1 MNYYNVKKIS
11 NSSLSYINPKQGG
24 SPRKF
29 KDYIDGNLEHLE
41 TPSLY
46 HGSTIHKFILE
57 PETFAVAD
65 LEKPSDAIVKIIE
78 KVYNIT
84 KSEIDTDLSKYNEYI
99 FGSARELNYGQSW
112 KPDTL
117 IKKII
122 DQGQEYYDFLLRAD
136 GKTCI
141 NQKTAA
147 MLTAIS
153 ASINAH
159 KAASDLLLGKGK
171 NEEELYW
178 GPNKEYKSKI
188 DRYKELSWTAGS
200 NYTKAENPFRTWGQ
214 RNFKIV
220 NLIDLKTTSKSL
232 EFFKDS
238 FEYYHY
244 DRQLAFYVDALED
257 NNMVV
262 NKVFIIA
269 VETTGYHHA
278 RVFEVDKNLIKEG
291 RKKYKSL
298 LERIKWHQN
307 SQQWNESREV
317 FKTKGITLLR

>member
-1 MNYYNVKKIS
+1 MNYYKVKKIS
-11 NSSLSYINPKQGG
+11 NSSLSYINPEQGG

-65 LEKPSDAIVKIIE
+65 LEKPSDTIVKIID

-84 KSEIDTDLSKYNEYI
+84 KREIDTDINKYHEYI

-117 IKKII
+117 IKKVI
-122 DQGQEYYDFLLRAD
+122 DQGKEYYDFLLRAD

-147 MLTAIS
+147 MLTAVG

-159 KAASDLLLGKGK
+159 KAASELLSGKGK
-171 NEEELYW
+171 NEQELYW
-178 GPNKEYKSKI
+178 GPNKAYKSKI
-188 DRYKELSWTAGS
+188 DRYNFLSCS
-200 NYTKAENPFRTWGQ
+200 LRT
-214 RNFKIV
+214 V

-257 NNMVV
+257 NNLIV

-269 VETTGYHHA
+269 VETTGYHHT
-278 RVFEVDKNLIKEG
+278 RVFEVHKNLINKG